1 MNFTGWLKLTVAATA
16 LSCSVSAVAQ
26 INKQFVE
33 QAPKED
39 QAPWPHLDPDDPDVI
54 KLRDDPNRDMWRQ
67 KRDYSNDGRTPGPV
81 SLSRYEAQME
91 NVGVKTFFQ
100 QPFAWTQE
108 DLIAGEVDI
117 AFFGAPTGVL
127 PHSHGSVWAPAE
139 VRYTRDYGTYGATL
153 PLGWVEYETLIDPFT
168 ILKAVDYGDAGMD
181 PYSNSRTLEEI
192 RVITREVAETGAIPF
207 IIGGDH
213 SVPNG
218 SLRGIIDVYGKKNI
232 GFLHFDAHLDR
243 GKGKFGAFYH
253 SGSYMTLA
261 VNEGLLDG
269 KDVVQFGMSTPVFG
283 EADYQQIIEEGGT
296 VFHLHEIR
304 RDGIPKVFEKI
315 YEIFKDKDLIYVSFD
330 IDTFDMS
337 YAPGTGSSSPTG
349 VTPSDLFPHLREF
362 AARKTIVGFDVVE
375 YNPFYDNRGQQ
386 TARLV
391 RRTMFQFLTGI
402 AMKKKGLD
410 PDWVNP
416 VISGDP

>member
-1 MNFTGWLKLTVAATA
+1 MTSTIPARLAVAATV
-16 LSCSVSAVAQ
+16 LFCSVSAIAQ
-26 INKQFVE
+26 INKELVD

-39 QAPWPHLDPDDPDVI
+39 RAPWPHLDPNDPDVI
-54 KLRDDPNRDMWRQ
+54 KLRDDPNRDMWRE
-67 KRDYSNDGRTPGPV
+67 KRDYSKDGRTPGPV

-108 DLIAGEVDI
+108 DLVAGEVDI

-139 VRYTRDYGTYGATL
+139 VRFTRDYGTYGASL

-192 RVITREVAETGAIPF
+192 RKITREVAETGAVPF

-261 VNEGLLDG
+261 VDEGLLDG
-269 KDVVQFGMSTPVFG
+269 KDIVQFGMSTPVFG
-283 EADYQQIIEEGGT
+283 EKDYQQIIKEGGT

-349 VTPSDLFPHLREF
+349 VSPSDLFPHLREF
-362 AARKTIVGFDVVE
+362 AATKTIVGFDVVE

-402 AMKKKGLD
+402 AMKKKGLE

-416 VISGDP
+416 VISGKP

>member
-1 MNFTGWLKLTVAATA
+1 MNITSWLKFAVAAII
-16 LSCSVSAVAQ
+16 LSCSASAYAQ

-39 QAPWPHLDPDDPDVI
+39 PAPWPHLDPDDPDVI

-67 KRDYSNDGRTPGPV
+67 TRDYSNDGRTPGPV

-100 QPFAWTQE
+100 QPFAWNQE
-108 DLIAGEVDI
+108 DLIAGEIDI

-207 IIGGDH
+207 IVGGDH

-283 EADYQQIIEEGGT
+283 EADYQQIIKEGGT

>member
-1 MNFTGWLKLTVAATA
+1 MTFMHMVRLVIAAIA
-16 LSCSVSAVAQ
+16 LLGSVSALAQ
-26 INKQFVE
+26 INKQLVE
-33 QAPKED
+33 KAPKED
-39 QAPWPHLDPDDPDVI
+39 PAPWPHLDPDDPDVI
-54 KLRDDPNRDMWRQ
+54 KLRDDPNRDMWRE
-67 KRDYSNDGRTPGPV
+67 KRDYSKDGRSPGPV

-91 NVGVKTFFQ
+91 NVGIKTFFQ

-108 DLIAGEVDI
+108 DLIAGKVDI

-139 VRYTRDYGTYGATL
+139 VRYTRDYGTYGASL

-192 RVITREVAETGAIPF
+192 RTITREVAETGAVPF

-218 SLRGIIDVYGKKNI
+218 SLRGIIDVYGKKSI

-261 VNEGLLDG
+261 VDEGLLDG

-283 EADYQQIIEEGGT
+283 EKDYQQIIKEGGT

-315 YEIFKDKDLIYVSFD
+315 YEIFKDKELIYVSFD

-362 AARKTIVGFDVVE
+362 AATKTIVGFDVVE

-402 AMKKKGLD
+402 AMKKKGIE

>member
-1 MNFTGWLKLTVAATA
+1 MTFTVPVRLVIAAIA
-16 LSCSVSAVAQ
+16 LFCSVSTVAQ
-26 INKQFVE
+26 INKQLVDK
-33 QAPKED
+33 APKED
-39 QAPWPHLDPDDPDVI
+39 PAPWPHLDPDNPDVI
-54 KLRDDPNRDMWRQ
+54 KLRDDPNRDMWRE
-67 KRDYSNDGRTPGPV
+67 KRDYSKDGRTPGPV

-108 DLIAGEVDI
+108 DLVAGEVDI

-139 VRYTRDYGTYGATL
+139 VRYTRDYGTYGASL

-192 RVITREVAETGAIPF
+192 RTITREVAETGAVPF

-261 VNEGLLDG
+261 VDEGLLDG
-269 KDVVQFGMSTPVFG
+269 KDIVQFGMSTPVFG
-283 EADYQQIIEEGGT
+283 EKDYQQIIKEGGT

-362 AARKTIVGFDVVE
+362 AATKTIVGFDVVE

-402 AMKKKGLD
+402 AMKKKGME